1 MFTYTIKMRKSLIAS
16 VLTVTVVVLALLL
29 IPMSA
34 KSIDVFNS
42 NRPPKCETDADRV
55 QWLTDMGWEAEPVP
69 ITTVEVIIPD
79 EFDELYDQYAIMQ
92 RGTGF
97 RLDKHKGKTAMKYSY
112 IINNYGDGEEKA
124 VASILQRGK
133 TIVAAELSSAKL
145 GGFLKPLLPRS
156 ETIKAKN

>member
-1 MFTYTIKMRKSLIAS
+1 MFTYTFKMKKSLVAS
-16 VLTVTVVVLALLL
+16 VLTVTIVTLALLL

-34 KSIDVFNS
+34 KSIAVFNTS
-42 NRPPKCETDADRV
+42 RPPKCETDEQRV
-55 QWLTDMGWEAEPVP
+55 QWLTDMGWEVDATP
-69 ITTVEVIIPD
+69 IIAIEVIIPD

-112 IINNYGDGEEKA
+112 VVNNYGDGSQKA

-133 TIVAAELSSAKL
+133 TIIAADLSSSKL
-145 GGFLKPLLPRS
+145 GGFLKPLLPRDEMS
-156 ETIKAKN
+156 K